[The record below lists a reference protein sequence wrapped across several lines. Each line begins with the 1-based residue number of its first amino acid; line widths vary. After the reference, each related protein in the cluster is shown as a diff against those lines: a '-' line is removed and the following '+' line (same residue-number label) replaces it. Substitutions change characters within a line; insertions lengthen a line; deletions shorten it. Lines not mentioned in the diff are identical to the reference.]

1 MVFVINT
8 TDLFKEVRNKLV
20 SALPSSVLVKA
31 SYDGD
36 SVKDM
41 VVVESPD
48 VSSEASVFSDTYA
61 GEETV
66 NVVVSVYTGTP
77 KSKDDLVVS
86 VKDVFVVDDF
96 SGLSLIGI
104 SDVDNT
110 LVVNDDKYFSKS
122 VTFTFLASGD

>member
-20 SALPSSVLVKA
+20 SALPSSVVVKA

-66 NVVVSVYTGTP
+66 NVVVSVFTGTP
-77 KSKDDLVVS
+77 KAKDDLVVS

-96 SGLSLIGI
+96 SGLSLISI

-110 LVVNDDKYFSKS
+110 LVVSDDKYFSKS

>member
-20 SALPSSVLVKA
+20 SALPSSVVVKA

-48 VSSEASVFSDTYA
+48 VSSDASVFSDTYA

-96 SGLSLIGI
+96 SGLSLISI

-110 LVVNDDKYFSKS
+110 LVVSDDKYFSKS

>member
-20 SALPSSVLVKA
+20 TALPSSVVVKA

-77 KSKDDLVVS
+77 KAKDDLVVS

-96 SGLSLIGI
+96 AGLSLIGI

-110 LVVNDDKYFSKS
+110 LVVSDDKYFSKS